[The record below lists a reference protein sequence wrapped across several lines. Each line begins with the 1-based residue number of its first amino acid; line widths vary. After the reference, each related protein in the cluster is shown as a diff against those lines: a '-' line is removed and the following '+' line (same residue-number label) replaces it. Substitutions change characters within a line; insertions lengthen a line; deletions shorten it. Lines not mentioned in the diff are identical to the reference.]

1 MTKPETG
8 FQTLCAR
15 EIAFPRTTEPHI
27 LPLYLTSAFD
37 FEDVDQGLRIFMG
50 VEKGHVYGRYG
61 NPTVEAVEDKLVAL
75 ETYQLEIESK
85 ALLYSSG
92 MAAIHGLF
100 STLLRPGDALLT
112 QANLY
117 GGTTELLL
125 KFFKPYNVEIVFTDL
140 SSLEDVRRSF
150 EEHANIK
157 LVFGETPANPTHS
170 CFDIEAIA
178 MVAHDNNAR
187 LAIDNTFATPFLQ
200 RPFSLGADFIVH
212 STTKYLNGHGT
223 GMGGAV
229 LGRDVEWV
237 RERLWEMRKLSGAS
251 ISPFEAWLV
260 HNGLK
265 TLPLRM
271 RALSQNALA
280 IANFLSKHPSVEYVN
295 YCGLPDHAYNA
306 IASKQMRHYGGI
318 VSFELKGGMEAGID
332 FMRKSKFSL
341 APTLGDV
348 DTLVLHP
355 ASMSHIRVDRE
366 LRLKNGITDGLVR
379 LSVGIEDIDDLLG
392 DLERSLE

>member
-1 MTKPETG
+1 MIKPDTG

-15 EIAFPRTTEPHI
+15 ETAFLRTTEPHV
-27 LPLYLTSAFD
+27 LPLYLTSAFN
-37 FEDVDQGLRIFMG
+37 FENVDQGIRIFSG

-61 NPTVEAVEDKLVAL
+61 NPTIEAVEDKLVAL
-75 ETYQLEIESK
+75 ETFQLEAEAK
-85 ALLYSSG
+85 ALIYSSG
-92 MAAIHGLF
+92 MAAIHGLL
-100 STLLRPGDALLT
+100 STYMQPGDALLT

-140 SSLEDVRRSF
+140 ASLDDVRRIF
-150 EEHANIK
+150 EQHNNIK

-178 MVAHDNNAR
+178 ILAHNNNAK

-200 RPFSLGADFIVH
+200 RPFSFGADFIVH

-229 LGRDVEWV
+229 VGLDVEWMQD
-237 RERLWEMRKLSGAS
+237 RLWEMRKLIGSS

-271 RALSQNALA
+271 LTLSQNALA
-280 IANFLSKHPSVEYVN
+280 IAEFLSEHPSIAYVN
-295 YCGLPDHAYNA
+295 YCGLPGHAYYGV
-306 IASKQMRHYGGI
+306 ASKQMQHFGGI
-318 VSFELKGGMEAGID
+318 LSFELHGGIEAGIE
-332 FMRKSKFSL
+332 FMRKTKLSL

-355 ASMSHIRVDRE
+355 ASMSHVRVDRE

-379 LSVGIEDIDDLLG
+379 LSVGIEDIEDLIA
-392 DLERSLE
+392 DLTSSLK